1 MLRKI
6 AKDKLGILL
15 ISDTKVNPSFPSS
28 QFEIVGFSSTF
39 QFDRNTSGGIML
51 FVQREIRS
59 KLLSKYKPN
68 GSFENIFIEIKLRSK
83 KWFLSYSYNP
93 NLTILNNHTQNI
105 IRSLDFYLSKYE
117 NFIVPGDFN
126 AETSNT
132 TFSDFCAICNLKNP
146 IKEPIFETRLSDF
159 LKVTFIV
166 LKAYFQK

>member
-1 MLRKI
+1 MQSLKNVIEKLCPTCQLIVSNIIYRSDTGKASLTGKNINFSNLFLFLEFQILKSKFEMLRKI

-51 FVQREIRS
+51 FVQREISS

-105 IRSLDFYLSKYE
+105 IRSLDF
-117 NFIVPGDFN
+117 
-126 AETSNT
+126 
-132 TFSDFCAICNLKNP
+132 
-146 IKEPIFETRLSDF
+146 
-159 LKVTFIV
+159 
-166 LKAYFQK
+166 

>member
-51 FVQREIRS
+51 FVQREISS

-68 GSFENIFIEIKLRSK
+68 GSFENIFLEIKLRSK

-105 IRSLDFYLSKYE
+105 IRSLDF
-117 NFIVPGDFN
+117 
-126 AETSNT
+126 
-132 TFSDFCAICNLKNP
+132 
-146 IKEPIFETRLSDF
+146 
-159 LKVTFIV
+159 
-166 LKAYFQK
+166 